1 MNLYDIEM
9 DLLNAQTM
17 SNKLHGQNVLEDT
30 ILAKMIAEGY
40 IAG

>member
-1 MNLYDIEM
+1 MICTISGM
-9 DLLNAQTM
+9 DLQNVWTM
-17 SNKLHGQNVLEDT
+17 SDDLHGQNVLEDT